1 MAGFV
6 VGEQP
11 EQTSFG
17 SDEHT
22 LPRVASQ
29 TGGRVLTSAAEAFRD
44 DVTTALQGLAQ
55 ERMTMVVVTH
65 EMGFARQVADR
76 VIFMD
81 AGAFIEEA
89 PPEPF
94 FSTPREERTRRF
106 LSRLLR

>member
-1 MAGFV
+1 
-6 VGEQP
+6 
-11 EQTSFG
+11 
-17 SDEHT
+17 
-22 LPRVASQ
+22 
-29 TGGRVLTSAAEAFRD
+29 
-44 DVTTALQGLAQ
+44 
-55 ERMTMVVVTH
+55 
-65 EMGFARQVADR
+65 